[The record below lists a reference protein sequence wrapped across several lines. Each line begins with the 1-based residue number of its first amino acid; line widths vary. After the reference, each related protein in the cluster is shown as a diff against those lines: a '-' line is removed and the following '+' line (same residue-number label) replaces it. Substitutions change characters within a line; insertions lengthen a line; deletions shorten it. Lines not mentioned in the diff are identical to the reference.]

1 MKINQFFE
9 EMIKAGASDMH
20 LRVMQNPVFRVK
32 KDLVRTDLPTMD
44 RDELAG
50 AINAIL
56 DEKSAADLKEKRQC
70 DFSYAIPGLGRF
82 RGAAFYQRGS
92 VAAVFRAIPDAP
104 SDFETLGLPSA
115 LKTIT
120 EANNGLVLVTGPAG
134 HGKST
139 TLAAM
144 ISNINNSRHAHIVTL
159 EDPIEYF
166 FKDNKSIVTQREL
179 GGDMLSYIDALKNIV
194 REDPDVLL
202 IGEMRD
208 IDTIEAGITAAEL
221 GNLDFSTVHTINAYQ
236 TVSRIIDFFPVSHQN
251 QVRIQLSETLRAI
264 ISMRLMKSK
273 DASRMVP
280 VCEILVNNEAIK
292 KLIADNSL
300 SEIYEQM
307 AKGAYYGMQT
317 FNQALSALCEKDI
330 ISEEDALGVSPNPEE
345 FKLYMRGVD
354 MATAA
359 TGFSEGEG
367 PAGNKRQNP
376 GIKRNF

>member
-194 REDPDVLL
+194 REDPDVLF

-208 IDTIEAGITAAEL
+208 IDTIEAALTAAEL
-221 GNLDFSTVHTINAYQ
+221 GNLVFSTVHTINAYQ